1 MKSVR
6 LLYFCLFLFLP
17 FLSSSEVY
25 EFKCDPMGFDDQS
38 NNTWNGNWEY
48 YKISIDTE
56 KEEMLWEWK
65 GKNEAFPD
73 SLILEIIEIQ
83 SDRFIIF
90 KQKHSS
96 NDQYHNPS
104 YVGRLDI
111 DKFISV
117 QLEPVFSQG
126 WDMRCIEVNANKSD
140 NLELNKVIP
149 ASSGS
154 GFLISK
160 NGHLVS
166 NYHVVEDCDLINV
179 YYQGKKYPA
188 GVSSFDKFNDLS
200 LLKIDLIPNA
210 HLNLSN
216 SDVNLLDDIIVAGF
230 PLGKEVSSSI
240 KIHKGNV
247 TSLSG
252 FEDNFSNFQTDA
264 TINQGNSGGPIFDLN
279 GNIVGVAAAYIKPE
293 YAQNTFFAI
302 KSSTLRTFLNS
313 NAIYADKYNNTKLSN
328 SDIGNLILKTTV
340 YIECSMTQAKI
351 NEYASGN
358 SLKALFIKN

>member
-17 FLSSSEVY
+17 FLSFSEIY
-25 EFKCDPMGFDDQS
+25 EFKCNPVGFDDQS
-38 NNTWNGNWEY
+38 ENIWNWEY
-48 YKISIDTE
+48 YKITIDTDM
-56 KEEMLWEWK
+56 EEMLWESK
-65 GKNEAFPD
+65 AYSDEKPD
-73 SLILEIIEIQ
+73 LMRLKIIDFQ
-83 SDRFIIF
+83 GDRFIIY
-90 KQKHSS
+90 KHITYY
-96 NDQYHNPS
+96 NDIPD

-111 DKFISV
+111 DEFIDV
-117 QLEPVFSQG
+117 QIEPDFVQG
-126 WDMRCIEVNANKSD
+126 WYMNCIESNTNKFDTLDS
-140 NLELNKVIP
+140 NKVIP

-154 GFLISK
+154 GFVISK
-160 NGHLVS
+160 NGHLIS

-188 GVSSFDKFNDLS
+188 RVSSFDKFNDLS
-200 LLKIDLIPNA
+200 LLKIDLTTNT

-216 SDVNLLDDIIVAGF
+216 SDVNLLDDIIVAGY

-279 GNIVGVAAAYIKPE
+279 GNIVGVAAAYIDAE

-302 KSSTLRTFLNS
+302 KSSTLKTFLNS
-313 NAIYADKYNNTKLSN
+313 NGIYTDKYNNEKLSN
-328 SDIGNLILKTTV
+328 SEIGNLILKTTV
-340 YIECSMTQAKI
+340 YVECNMTQAKI
-351 NEYASGN
+351 NEYASGD